1 MPGMYLA
8 KSVDHR
14 PGIDNVGDVDNV
26 GDAGSKTTCKVKGQ
40 MGK

>member
-14 PGIDNVGDVDNV
+14 PGIDNVGD
-26 GDAGSKTTCKVKGQ
+26 AGSKTTCKVKGQ